1 MISEDSAA
9 LISDLKVLELG
20 HIVAGPTAS
29 LLLAQMG
36 ADVIKI
42 ERPGS
47 GDQARF
53 SRGNQG
59 YFLAF
64 NSNKRSIELNMKS
77 PKGKEAFVR
86 LLKNADIIID
96 NYGPG
101 VLKRMG
107 FDFDEMSKINPR
119 IIHCSIKGFLPG
131 PYEERTLL
139 DEPAQIM
146 GGLAYMTGPP
156 GMPLRAGASLID
168 IGGAMFGVIPKVM
181 WEKQMPSD
189 PKNRIRLGL
198 NSLLIKVNGKNI
210 LVDTGCGG
218 KYEPRE
224 REIYGLAET
233 NRLVSA
239 MNNLGIHVNDIDIVI
254 NTHFHFDHCGGNSS
268 LVDDQVVVTFPEAE
282 YIVQQKEFEEA
293 LSPNER
299 NRANYLNENWEVL
312 LESGQLSLIDGE
324 AEIVTGVTC
333 LPTPGHTLGHQSVL
347 VESQNQSLLYLAD
360 LCPTQVHVPLPW
372 IMAYDLYPRVTLETR
387 RWIYEKVLKNQWTLF
402 FEHDPDHPIGLL
414 DYSDGRYRIRPEA

>member
-1 MISEDSAA
+1 MILKDSDG

-64 NSNKRSIELNMKS
+64 NTNKRSITLDIKS
-77 PKGKEAFVR
+77 EKGREIFTKF
-86 LLKNADIIID
+86 LKKTDVIID

-101 VLKRMG
+101 VLDRLG
-107 FDFDEMSKINPR
+107 FAYDEMTRINPR

-131 PYEERTLL
+131 PYAERTLL

-168 IGGAMFGVIPKVM
+168 MAGAMFGVIGVLSALHEREKTGRGRQVQVGLFETAVFLVSQHIAKAGISGEVPPPMPERGAGKDLGWGIYRIFDTKDHRQVFIGVTGDRH
-181 WEKQMPSD
+181 WERFCREFELKDLWKDESLRTNEGRRNDYVRLNQQTEELIKTLD
-189 PKNRIRLGL
+189 FQDVIRLL
-198 NSLLIKVNGKNI
+198 ERANIPHAPVNTPMDLFQNPHLLGRGHFTEATAPDGTSSPLPKLPFIFNGWEGVTRRNPPKLGEHTAQI
-210 LVDTGCGG
+210 
-218 KYEPRE
+218 
-224 REIYGLAET
+224 LAE
-233 NRLVSA
+233 
-239 MNNLGIHVNDIDIVI
+239 LGY
-254 NTHFHFDHCGGNSS
+254 S
-268 LVDDQVVVTFPEAE
+268 Q
-282 YIVQQKEFEEA
+282 EEIEK
-293 LSPNER
+293 LIPDN
-299 NRANYLNENWEVL
+299 
-312 LESGQLSLIDGE
+312 ESGI
-324 AEIVTGVTC
+324 
-333 LPTPGHTLGHQSVL
+333 
-347 VESQNQSLLYLAD
+347 
-360 LCPTQVHVPLPW
+360 
-372 IMAYDLYPRVTLETR
+372 
-387 RWIYEKVLKNQWTLF
+387 
-402 FEHDPDHPIGLL
+402 
-414 DYSDGRYRIRPEA
+414 